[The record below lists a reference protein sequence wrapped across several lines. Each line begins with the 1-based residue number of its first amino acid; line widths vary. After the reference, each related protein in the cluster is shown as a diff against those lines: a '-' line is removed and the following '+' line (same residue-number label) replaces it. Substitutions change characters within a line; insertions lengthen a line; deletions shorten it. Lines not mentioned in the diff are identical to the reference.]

1 MMVLKLKKLINKF
14 DVYFLYFFNNINNM
28 VLSLSVV
35 SAIYFARTA
44 KTNVQKANILAN
56 FLVKRSSIY
65 GMIGIASVTNT
76 KS

>member
-1 MMVLKLKKLINKF
+1 MVLT
-14 DVYFLYFFNNINNM
+14 
-28 VLSLSVV
+28 LSVV

-65 GMIGIASVTNT
+65 GMIGIASVCNK